1 MLEAGTALF
10 NELRA
15 ADPAAANRVL
25 VAVARYLAAH
35 APTSRAM
42 LQTAKTAIRL
52 HRGEAI
58 YEAPIGSD
66 DTDDPDALTA
76 AADD

>member
-1 MLEAGTALF
+1 MLLALPFPRGSVAVAASGVTAGA
-10 NELRA
+10 
-15 ADPAAANRVL
+15 VL

-58 YEAPIGSD
+58 YEAPAGAD
-66 DTDDPDALTA
+66 DTVG
-76 AADD
+76 

>member
-1 MLEAGTALF
+1 MLEAGTALY
-10 NELRA
+10 NEMRDD
-15 ADPAAANRVL
+15 DPAAANRVL

-58 YEAPIGSD
+58 YEAPAGAD
-66 DTDDPDALTA
+66 DTDDNEGL

>member
-1 MLEAGTALF
+1 VFTAL
-10 NELRA
+10 RDD
-15 ADPAAANRVL
+15 DPAAANRVL

-35 APTSRAM
+35 APSSRAM

-58 YEAPIGSD
+58 YEAPAGSD
-66 DTDDPDALTA
+66 DTDDSEGL